1 MNTFSFVDPNFQ
13 QGPKEL
19 NAYYL
24 PYSAGVLVATALNS
38 KKVNNLWNFKE
49 FIWRREDIDNI
60 INRFADCNL
69 IAFSTYIWNK
79 SYNYSLAKAIKN
91 KYPEMIIIFGGP
103 EMAITNPK
111 LFSIHPYIDIVVKSE
126 GEKVFTEI
134 LEKIEIKKESKDIL
148 INILE
153 GLLLTK
159 GLLINLNGEIR
170 DTGDSER
177 IENLD
182 YIKSPYLTG
191 VFDKLIK
198 NYPEIEW
205 HGTLETNRG
214 CPYQC
219 TFCDWGSLTYNK
231 VKKFEINNVFLELD
245 WMGEYCGYIT
255 ITDANFGMFVER
267 DNLII
272 DRLIEVQKKWGK
284 LKNFSIT
291 WAKNQKNEVVQIVKK
306 LVDKSPFYG
315 AGLTV
320 SVQSMD
326 DNVLTLIKRK
336 NLDQHKIDEIFS
348 ICSKENIPVYTELI
362 LGLPGD
368 NVHTWKN
375 SIWSIFKAGN
385 HYGINILHAALLENA
400 ELNLL
405 QRRLYKL
412 ESTVMYDYMG
422 GNSSDTKIKE
432 GMEIVVSTK
441 DMPRTEML
449 EIMTWNSFIQ
459 AFHINGLSTYLA
471 RIAYEFGTDYSLFYE
486 NLYKYLI
493 KDDWIL
499 SELAET
505 KYYYKEWT
513 NKGYISHPNL
523 GKMQIYGWNL
533 HNRLTYMIHHQK
545 KLKYVF
551 NLIEEYLRK
560 NYNFIF
566 MDELIEFQRA
576 SIIEY
581 DDLKKLPIKLM
592 QKYDFNGFLN
602 YKSNI
607 ISPAEIIFDT
617 TEDKNMSNQMFLE
630 NFWFARKRNFGR
642 ARVEVSKG
650 NPPLLQGSHK

>member
-38 KKVNNLWNFKE
+38 EKVNSQWQFKE
-49 FIWRREDIDNI
+49 FIWKREDIDI
-60 INRFADCNL
+60 AVNRLADCNL

-79 SYNYSLAKAIKN
+79 SYNYTLAKEIKK
-91 KYPEMIIIFGGP
+91 KYPEIIIVFGGP
-103 EMAITNPK
+103 EMAITNTR
-111 LFSIHPYIDIVVKSE
+111 LYEIHPYIDITVKSE

-134 LEKIEIKKESKDIL
+134 LENIKIQNIECKERLKNKI
-148 INILE
+148 E
-153 GLLLTK
+153 GLLSVK
-159 GLLINLNGEIR
+159 GLLINSDGKLI

-191 VFDKLIK
+191 IFEKLI
-198 NYPEIEW
+198 NSYPNIEW

-231 VKKFEINNVFLELD
+231 VKKFDIDKVFLELD

-272 DRLIEVQKKWGK
+272 DKLIEVQKKWRK

-306 LVDKSPFYG
+306 LVEKSPFYG

-326 DNVLTLIKRK
+326 DNVLDLIKRK

-348 ICSKENIPVYTELI
+348 ICGKENIPVYTELI

-368 NVHTWKN
+368 NIQTWKN
-375 SIWSIFKAGN
+375 TIWTILRAGN

-400 ELNLL
+400 EMNLL
-405 QRRLYKL
+405 QRRLFKL

-422 GNSSDTKIKE
+422 GNSSATEINE
-432 GMEIVVSTK
+432 GMEIVISTK
-441 DMPRTEML
+441 DMPRAEML

-459 AFHINGLSTYLA
+459 AFHINGLSTYFA
-471 RIAYEFGTDYSLFYE
+471 RVAYAFGTDYSLFYE
-486 NLYKYLI
+486 NLYNHLI

-499 SELAET
+499 SEMEQT

-513 NKGYISHPNL
+513 DKGSISHPNL
-523 GKMQIYGWNL
+523 GKLQIFGWNL
-533 HNRLTYMIHHQK
+533 HNRLTYMIQHQNK
-545 KLKYVF
+545 INYVF
-551 NLIEEYLRK
+551 DLLKEYFLK
-560 NYNFIF
+560 NYSFGF
-566 MDELIEFQRA
+566 TEELIEFQRC
-576 SIIEY
+576 SIIEHT
-581 DDLKKLPIKLM
+581 DLKKMPVKLL
-592 QKYDFNGFLN
+592 QKHDFNGFLN
-602 YKSNI
+602 FKSDLHR
-607 ISPAEIIFDT
+607 PTQVIFDT
-617 TEDKNMSNQMFLE
+617 TEDKNMSDQMFLE
-630 NFWFARKRNFGR
+630 NFWFGRKRNFGR
-642 ARVEVSKG
+642 ARIET
-650 NPPLLQGSHK
+650 L